1 MIQMEIYEEF
11 ALWLDDLL
19 ENNDMPEKTAAFCF
33 NLYEE
38 SDEDCIYA
46 IQLIAADRFDEEDND
61 WPCDEIWSSEEDIFC
76 IDISDEEEK
85 DWKGAQERFKE
96 MAVHYLEVGKYRN
109 VLIQAKAVGMGFVD
123 GELEII
129 SRN

>member
-19 ENNDMPEKTAAFCF
+19 ENNGMLEKTTAFCF

-38 SDEDCIYA
+38 SDEDHIYA

-85 DWKGAQERFKE
+85 ERKGAQERFKE
-96 MAVHYLEVGKYRN
+96 MIVHYLEVGKYRN
-109 VLIQAKAVGMGFVD
+109 VLVRVKAVGMGFVD

-129 SRN
+129 SQN